1 MKRHFS
7 NRGEAIS
14 EVTAVRAL
22 ASRKTA
28 VRASFMTQS
37 ERRTNPPFWSF
48 QQVEVRNRPEKKQ
61 PKRHADDTILL

>member
-14 EVTAVRAL
+14 EVTAARVL

-28 VRASFMTQS
+28 IRASFMTQA
-37 ERRTNPPFWSF
+37 ERRTNPPFWSL
-48 QQVEVRNRPEKKQ
+48 QQVEVRNRPRRKQ
-61 PKRHADDTILL
+61 AKRKDDDTILL

>member
-37 ERRTNPPFWSF
+37 ERRTKPSFWSF
-48 QQVEVRNRPEKKQ
+48 QQVEVRNRPGKKQ
-61 PKRHADDTILL
+61 PKRIDGSPL